1 MTIEVAL
8 VISGIS
14 LAFGLYQGVSNL
26 KKAEKQENKSEAAQI
41 TAVIVKLETIGEG
54 VNEIKADMRNIKND
68 IYEIRERLTKVEE
81 SSKGAHHR
89 IDEMKG
95 EKRGQTNG

>member
-1 MTIEVAL
+1 MTMEVAL

-14 LAFGLYQGVSNL
+14 LAFGLYQGVSNI
-26 KKAEKQENKSEAAQI
+26 KRAEKQENKSEATQI

-81 SSKGAHHR
+81 SSKNAHHR

-95 EKRGQTNG
+95 AKKEVSE

>member
-1 MTIEVAL
+1 MTMEVAL

-14 LAFGLYQGVSNL
+14 LAFGLYQGVSNI
-26 KKAEKQENKSEAAQI
+26 KRAEKQENKSEATQI

-81 SSKGAHHR
+81 SSKSAHHR

-95 EKRGQTNG
+95 AKREVSE

>member
-1 MTIEVAL
+1 MTMEVAL

-26 KKAEKQENKSEAAQI
+26 KRAEKHENKSEATQI

-81 SSKGAHHR
+81 SAKSAHHR
-89 IDEMKG
+89 VDEMKG
-95 EKRGQTNG
+95 EKRGQVND

>member
-1 MTIEVAL
+1 MTMEVAL

-14 LAFGLYQGVSNL
+14 LAFGLYQGVSNI
-26 KKAEKQENKSEAAQI
+26 KRAEKQENKSEATQI
-41 TAVIVKLETIGEG
+41 TAVIVKLEG

-81 SSKGAHHR
+81 SSKSAHHR

-95 EKRGQTNG
+95 AKREVSE